1 MECGVIHIVQIGI
14 IAHPHRPEIVVLR
27 LVELVKAHAGVG
39 RVDLQVERRRLDRLL
54 LLAGQAMRNSM
65 VSIRQLL
72 DSTILSVSSHRP
84 E

>member
-1 MECGVIHIVQIGI
+1 MECGVIHLVQIGI

-54 LLAGQAMRNSM
+54 LLARQA
-65 VSIRQLL
+65 RQAIGEGVG
-72 DSTILSVSSHRP
+72 DAEFQGDIG
-84 E
+84 